1 MTKEQYLSLKE
12 ELKELGKKIRE
23 AKNGHK
29 NDQREFSHYQ
39 RDNGTFND
47 YYEGR
52 INSTT
57 WETIRPEYNKLYNKQ
72 FESMSDLHRMQ
83 REFRHKHIVY
93 CFARGRTMKEIEPK
107 VRQGNEPSRQ
117 ELQRLMK
124 MYDVREPLVLEA
136 SA

>member
-1 MTKEQYLSLKE
+1 MTKEQYLGLKE
-12 ELKELGKKIRE
+12 ELKELASKIK
-23 AKNGHK
+23 ATKP
-29 NDQREFSHYQ
+29 EFKETQ
-39 RDNGTFND
+39 RDFSKYQKENGTFND

-52 INSTT
+52 MNSTT
-57 WETIRPEYNKLYNKQ
+57 WETIRPEYNKLWREQ
-72 FESMSDLHRMQ
+72 ESKRDDIDSLR

-107 VRQGNEPSRQ
+107 VRKGNEPSKH

-124 MYDVREPLVLEA
+124 EYDVREPLELEV